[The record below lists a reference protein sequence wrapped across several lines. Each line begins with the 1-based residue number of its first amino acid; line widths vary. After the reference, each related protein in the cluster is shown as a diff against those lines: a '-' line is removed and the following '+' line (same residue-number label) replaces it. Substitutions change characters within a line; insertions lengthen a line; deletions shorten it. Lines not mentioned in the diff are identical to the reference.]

1 MLAATLVVAL
11 AGGAL
16 TLSGVHPPAAAA
28 PSELVP
34 PLAPP
39 DDGAGEAE
47 DEAPPPGPSPEEL
60 AHEQA
65 LEAVERALA
74 GVRSAE
80 ASHRT
85 AIGTSSRADG
95 ALRVGEE
102 AVVPALLDQLAAEV
116 AAGEARRS
124 LREAERDVRRT
135 ELRLVALAA
144 RAEELVVELDDAR
157 VQLEERVIRAYKT
170 GSLGYE
176 ATLPLTLIREATSPS
191 ELATAVKHLSTLM
204 AVGFERVQELVD
216 ELRENALVSS
226 EAEAARDEAI
236 EAREAA
242 ASAITATEAGL
253 VAAEAAVSDLEEAA
267 AGLRSSA
274 YTAEAGFLA
283 TRSRLAGKR
292 AALDRAEV
300 VVEETAG
307 ALAAS
312 VADGTAADDEP
323 ADPAA
328 DDEPA
333 DPATGDDRAP
343 ALADDDETVELVIGE
358 SRHRALARARSLPP
372 EDRRAAADWVCPVPD
387 GRFINDWGF
396 PRVPDRRHEGT
407 DLFAPIGVPVLAP
420 VDAVVAEL
428 DAVDRYDGGRDLG
441 GISVTLEQ
449 GRDRYYLAHLDGI
462 HPDLRAGD
470 EVRAGTLLGWV
481 GRSGNARGT
490 PPHLHLGWYV
500 DRVAVNPYVSLA
512 VACHSERPPHPDA
525 PPAAVEVTVGGLVP
539 G

>member
-1 MLAATLVVAL
+1 MLAVTLVVAL

-16 TLSGVHPPAAAA
+16 ALPDVHPPAAAA

-34 PLAPP
+34 LPEPP
-39 DDGAGEAE
+39 DGGTGEAE
-47 DEAPPPGPSPEEL
+47 DETAAPEPSPEEL

-65 LEAVERALA
+65 LETVERALA
-74 GVRSAE
+74 GLRSAE

-95 ALRVGEE
+95 ALRAGEE
-102 AVVPALLDQLAAEV
+102 ALVPSLIDQLVAEADV
-116 AAGEARRS
+116 GEARRS
-124 LREAERDVRRT
+124 LRAAERGVRRA
-135 ELRLVALAA
+135 ELRLVALDA
-144 RAEELVVELDDAR
+144 RAEELVVELDVAR

-191 ELATAVKHLSTLM
+191 ELATAVKHLATLM
-204 AVGFERVQELVD
+204 AVGFEQVQELAD
-216 ELRENALVSS
+216 ELHANAVAVT
-226 EAEAARDEAI
+226 EAEAERDEANV
-236 EAREAA
+236 AREAA
-242 ASAITATEAGL
+242 AAALTAAQDALTEA
-253 VAAEAAVSDLEEAA
+253 EATVDDVEEAT
-267 AGLRSSA
+267 AGLRASA

-283 TRSRLAGKR
+283 TRSRLAR
-292 AALDRAEV
+292 QRQALDLAEV
-300 VVEETAG
+300 TAQG
-307 ALAAS
+307 TADALAAS
-312 VADGTAADDEP
+312 APAEDEDDAEPSDTAADDGP
-323 ADPAA
+323 VADPTVE
-328 DDEPA
+328 EP
-333 DPATGDDRAP
+333 
-343 ALADDDETVELVIGE
+343 VELVIGE

-407 DLFAPIGVPVLAP
+407 DVFAPTGAPILAP
-420 VDAVVAEL
+420 TDAVVAEL

-449 GRDRYYLAHLDGI
+449 GRARYYLAHLDGI
-462 HPDLRAGD
+462 HPALRVGD
-470 EVRAGTLLGWV
+470 EVRAGTLIGWV

-512 VACHSERPPHPDA
+512 VACDSERPPHPAASPA
-525 PPAAVEVTVGGLVP
+525 PADVPVGGMQP

>member
-34 PLAPP
+34 PLEPP
-39 DDGAGEAE
+39 DDGAAEAE
-47 DEAPPPGPSPEEL
+47 DEDPAPGPSPEEL

-74 GVRSAE
+74 GRRSAQ

-95 ALRVGEE
+95 ALRAGEE
-102 AVVPALLDQLAAEV
+102 ALVPALLDQLVAETV
-116 AAGEARRS
+116 VGEARRS
-124 LREAERDVRRT
+124 LREAQRDVRHT
-135 ELRLVALAA
+135 ELRLVSLAA
-144 RAEELVVELDDAR
+144 RADALVAELDDAR

-170 GSLGYE
+170 GSLAYE
-176 ATLPLTLIREATSPS
+176 TTLPLTLIREATSPS

-204 AVGFERVQELVD
+204 AVGFEQVQGLVD
-216 ELRENALVSS
+216 ELSENVSATG

-236 EAREAA
+236 DAREAA
-242 ASAITATEAGL
+242 ATAVTAAESGL
-253 VAAEAAVSDLEEAA
+253 VAAEAAVSDLEEAT
-267 AGLRSSA
+267 AGLRSAA

-283 TRSRLAGKR
+283 TRSRLAEKR

-300 VVEETAG
+300 AAEETAG

-312 VADGTAADDEP
+312 VPDGTEAHDEP
-323 ADPAA
+323 ADPPAVDDRTLAA
-328 DDEPA
+328 AGDDE
-333 DPATGDDRAP
+333 
-343 ALADDDETVELVIGE
+343 EVELVIGE

-407 DLFAPIGVPVLAP
+407 DLFAPTGTPVLAP

-428 DAVDRYDGGRDLG
+428 DAVDRYGVGRDLG

-525 PPAAVEVTVGGLVP
+525 PPAAVEATVGGLVP